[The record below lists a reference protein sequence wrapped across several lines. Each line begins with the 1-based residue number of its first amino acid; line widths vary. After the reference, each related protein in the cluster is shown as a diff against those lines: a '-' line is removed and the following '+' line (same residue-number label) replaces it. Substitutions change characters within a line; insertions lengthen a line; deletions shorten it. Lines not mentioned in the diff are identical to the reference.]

1 MDENEHEQNESRLLE
16 QGVTA
21 LTDDHLY
28 FAFGDIADVY
38 VARAMPP
45 GAEHP
50 FALVKI
56 DPLADADEV
65 ELAQRAAAFVVGA
78 DGRFH
83 ALGTTGEVLESSFS
97 VKALQPFGER
107 QLAWYAELRDNR
119 SDTGGSVF

>member
-1 MDENEHEQNESRLLE
+1 MDEHEVRESRLLE
-16 QGVTA
+16 QGITA

-38 VARAMPP
+38 VARALPV
-45 GAEHP
+45 GASHVFE
-50 FALVKI
+50 LVKI
-56 DPLADADEV
+56 DPLADDDDAV
-65 ELAQRAAAFVVGA
+65 IAARAAAFRVGS

-83 ALGTTGEVLESSFS
+83 ALSVAGEALESSFS

-119 SDTGGSVF
+119 GDSESSVF